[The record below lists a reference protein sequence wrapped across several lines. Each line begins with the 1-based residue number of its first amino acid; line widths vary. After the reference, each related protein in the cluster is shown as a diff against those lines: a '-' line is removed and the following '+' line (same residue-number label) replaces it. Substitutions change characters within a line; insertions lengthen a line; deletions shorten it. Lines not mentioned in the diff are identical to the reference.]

1 MDVKNGLKTSEFW
14 VGLLGVIVVFLNTQL
29 KLGLDTN
36 SILSVAGMVGTYIVS
51 RTAIKAKAHA
61 AAGVT
66 AAAQAQA
73 SAPANQGGFIR
84 FQLMA
89 LLLVVGLAVMF
100 LVSGCAT
107 TSGGAAAGKSNP
119 ANTAVSTLEGMN
131 GTVQAFADAF
141 DQACADGKV
150 PPEICAEGNK
160 YYADCVAAS
169 NAAMDIAEACVNA
182 GTDPSSNPDYGKA
195 MANLSAAMTHLMDLA
210 NKLNLLQKGAM
221 NYGPGIDRGIG
232 SGLGV
237 WSACGNKGGADHCK
251 GHSGLEGPY
260 SRPEGGSA
268 CEDCH
273 REAETPGL
281 HGRYGGEIIPERRFA
296 LAKAAA

>member
-29 KLGLDTN
+29 KLGLDTD

-61 AAGVT
+61 AAGIT
-66 AAAQAQA
+66 AAAQATA
-73 SAPANQGGFIR
+73 TAPANQGGFTSVK
-84 FQLMA
+84 MM
-89 LLLVVGLAVMF
+89 LLVLGVGLAVMF
-100 LVSGCAT
+100 VVSGCAT

-119 ANTAVSTLEGMN
+119 ANTAVSTLEGIN
-131 GTVQAFADAF
+131 GTIQAFADAF
-141 DQACADGKV
+141 DHACADGKV
-150 PPEICAEGNK
+150 PPDICAEGNK

-195 MANLSAAMTHLMDLA
+195 MANLSAAMTHLLDLA
-210 NKLNLLQKGAM
+210 NKLNLLQKGAT
-221 NYGPGIDRGIG
+221 NYGPVIDRGVG
-232 SGLGV
+232 GGPGV
-237 WSACGNKGGADHCK
+237 WSACGDKGGAVHREGDT
-251 GHSGLEGPY
+251 GLEGSY
-260 SRPEGGSA
+260 SRPEGGHA

-281 HGRYGGEIIPERRFA
+281 HGRRCGEVIPERRFT
-296 LAKAAA
+296 LAKAA